1 MPVSLVM
8 VLSEN
13 MVTMAN
19 MEYKKRYYLYPHP
32 YVHLGGY
39 IPIFRHTTSPRQTS
53 AEPETGRWLGR
64 DVANR
69 TELLHLQVI
78 FFSSKH

>member
-39 IPIFRHTTSPRQTS
+39 IPIDTPRHLVRRVLSRRLAVGSVGMWPI
-53 AEPETGRWLGR
+53 EPNSCTY
-64 DVANR
+64 
-69 TELLHLQVI
+69 
-78 FFSSKH
+78 K